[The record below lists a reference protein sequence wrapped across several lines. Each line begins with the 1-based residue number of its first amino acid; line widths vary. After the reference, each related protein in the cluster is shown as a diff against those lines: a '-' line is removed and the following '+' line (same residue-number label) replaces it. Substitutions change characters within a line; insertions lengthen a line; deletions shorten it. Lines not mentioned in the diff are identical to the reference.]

1 MVTTVRRPTGNP
13 TKGSHLLG
21 WLGHDAQTASVLATA
36 QRYIKL
42 RAVVSEALP
51 PTMRDSFEVL
61 KIEQDTLTL
70 MASNAAFAAKFRQ
83 IAPSVI
89 AHAQAAGWNL
99 TEIKLRVQGG
109 LRIPVAPKPV
119 KEARALDKHDLQT
132 FEDLNRQLRPGPLAD
147 AVARLLAHH
156 QPTLAKEP
164 APATQAAQT
173 KPASTHGETPGAPAP
188 RRHKT

>member
-36 QRYIKL
+36 QRYLKL

-83 IAPSVI
+83 IAPRVV
-89 AHAQAAGWNL
+89 AHAQAAGWN
-99 TEIKLRVQGG
+99 
-109 LRIPVAPKPV
+109 
-119 KEARALDKHDLQT
+119 DLQT

-173 KPASTHGETPGAPAP
+173 TPASTHGETPEAPAP
-188 RRHKT
+188 QTHKT